1 MTARDEPLTTRPG
14 PLSSGLIVVT
24 TRLLPAHA
32 RDRYYD
38 EFRADLCYLP
48 WTTRT
53 AHAAGLLLGAFSLRR
68 ALKEHP
74 MTTTAPTNVYWKC
87 RIGRH
92 HYRTVNDD
100 NPENRRSTHLECMRC
115 LKFKEITEYEKATWI
130 RNGGMM
136 S

>member
-92 HYRTVNDD
+92 HYRMVNDD

-115 LKFKEITEYEKATWI
+115 LKFKEIIEYEKATWV

-136 S
+136 G